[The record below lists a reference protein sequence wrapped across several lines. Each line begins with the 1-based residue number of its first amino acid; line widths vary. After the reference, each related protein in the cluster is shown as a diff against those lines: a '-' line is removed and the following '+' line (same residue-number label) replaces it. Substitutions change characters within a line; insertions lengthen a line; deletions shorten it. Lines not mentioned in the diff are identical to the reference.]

1 VNEPDHHQTVTWPG
15 GIGDELPDGLLAYD
29 DFTPADDRP
38 SVDVPTGLVSLAFIR
53 AALRRSAWVWCLT
66 AVAGL
71 LIGSALYLKFP
82 PAYHASTEVLVI
94 DGPNADPAVTIQT
107 DASLAQ
113 SSTVAERVVKQLGL
127 KQSVSSF
134 LAAYTVTVIN
144 EQVLQINVGAPSS
157 RDAQARAAAVATAF
171 LKFHAQT
178 ARAQQQQVAADLDQQ
193 VKQAQ
198 QRVSAI
204 NKQITQVS
212 AEPTSHRQQAELTA
226 LQSQRQ
232 DAINALAQVRQ
243 YATSTLASARSAT
256 SAIVNN
262 SQVLDQATPIPRSK
276 VKGAALYLAGGLFGG
291 LAVGAAI
298 VIVLALMSDR
308 LRRRDDVAD
317 AIGAPVRLSVGSL
330 RKSRLPARPGGARAR
345 DVNLRRV
352 VAHLRNC
359 VPGSSRGPAGLAIV
373 AVDDVQIVARAVESL
388 AVSCANQGRQVVV
401 ADLSSGAHLAR
412 LLGSS
417 EPGISRVS
425 RDGAHLTVAVPRDD
439 DVAPIGPLQGG
450 SSPAVPDQADPAV
463 VAACASADLVLT
475 MVTLDPS
482 FGADHLA
489 TWATDVVAV
498 VTAGRSS
505 AERIHGVGE
514 MIRLAG
520 ARLDS
525 VVLIG
530 ADKTDESL
538 GVTRSQD
545 QSDLVKPGSA

>member
-1 VNEPDHHQTVTWPG
+1 
-15 GIGDELPDGLLAYD
+15 
-29 DFTPADDRP
+29 
-38 SVDVPTGLVSLAFIR
+38 
-53 AALRRSAWVWCLT
+53 
-66 AVAGL
+66 
-71 LIGSALYLKFP
+71 
-82 PAYHASTEVLVI
+82 
-94 DGPNADPAVTIQT
+94 
-107 DASLAQ
+107 
-113 SSTVAERVVKQLGL
+113 
-127 KQSVSSF
+127 
-134 LAAYTVTVIN
+134 
-144 EQVLQINVGAPSS
+144 
-157 RDAQARAAAVATAF
+157 
-171 LKFHAQT
+171 
-178 ARAQQQQVAADLDQQ
+178 
-193 VKQAQ
+193 
-198 QRVSAI
+198 
-204 NKQITQVS
+204 
-212 AEPTSHRQQAELTA
+212 
-226 LQSQRQ
+226 
-232 DAINALAQVRQ
+232 
-243 YATSTLASARSAT
+243 
-256 SAIVNN
+256 
-262 SQVLDQATPIPRSK
+262 
-276 VKGAALYLAGGLFGG
+276 
-291 LAVGAAI
+291 
-298 VIVLALMSDR
+298 
-308 LRRRDDVAD
+308 
-317 AIGAPVRLSVGSL
+317 
-330 RKSRLPARPGGARAR
+330 
-345 DVNLRRV
+345 VNLRRV

-520 ARLDS
+520 TRLDS